1 MEFNGQFV
9 TGKVSDVNDDTV
21 FVQFAGITMPV
32 NMTEFETKVPELG
45 ASVTG
50 FAYED
55 EHHNPRMTTR
65 KPKISESQYAYCDVV
80 ATRRDLG
87 VFVDAGLEEKDI
99 AVSLDQLPLEGYLW
113 PQRGDRLM
121 VKLSIDK
128 KNRMWAVIADGNIIN
143 QLSRRAHAD
152 MKNKDVTATVYR
164 NKIVGTFVFTDEHQ
178 LGFIHPNERDRE
190 PRLGEV
196 IHGRVIGVRD
206 DGGLNISL
214 KPRAF
219 EAIDD
224 DAGMVLAVLEH
235 SRDGRL
241 NLTDKSAPEEIKR
254 KLDISKGAFKRAVG
268 HLLKAR
274 RITLHEGYIELV
286 PGESEENAE

>member
-1 MEFNGQFV
+1 MEFNGQFI
-9 TGKVSDVNDDTV
+9 TGKVSDKNDTTV
-21 FVQFAGITMPV
+21 FVQYAGVTMPV
-32 NMTEFETKVPELG
+32 DATEFGEDVPEIG
-45 ASVTG
+45 ADVTG

-55 EHHNPRMTTR
+55 EHHHPRLTT
-65 KPKISESQYAYCDVV
+65 KQPKISESQYAYCDVV

-87 VFVDAGLEEKDI
+87 VFVDAGLPDKDI
-99 AVSLDQLPLEGYLW
+99 AVSLDELPLETYLW

-121 VKLSIDK
+121 VKLIIDK
-128 KNRMWAVIADGNIIN
+128 KDRMWATIAGGDIIS

-152 MKNKDVTATVYR
+152 MMNKDVTATVYR

-178 LGFIHPNERDRE
+178 LGFIHPSERDVE
-190 PRLGEV
+190 PRLGQV
-196 IHGRVIGVRD
+196 VHGRVIGVRD

-241 NLTDKSAPEEIKR
+241 ELTDKSSPDEINR
-254 KLDISKGAFKRAVG
+254 QLDISKGAFKRAVG

-274 RITLHEGYIELV
+274 KITIHDGYIELV
-286 PGESEENAE
+286 AKKD